1 MIHFSRSGLSTFRV
15 RNVIHF
21 PGKEY
26 DSLFWVRT
34 MNLFRNMIHLSGS
47 EIWLI
52 FSSLENDSP
61 FGLKHMIHLS
71 WSGIWF
77 TFLAPEWFTFRAQKY
92 DSPCWVRNTNESLF
106 GSGIWPL
113 FLLRNMN
120 PFPGQTKIRFSGSDY
135 DSSVRAITLLEVTV
149 PFLSTKIWT
158 FVHIRTAAL
167 TMSWF
172 MSPACYIWSWP
183 IPYCCMCMKYASRDN
198 PSK

>member
-26 DSLFWVRT
+26 DSLFWVR
-34 MNLFRNMIHLSGS
+34 
-47 EIWLI
+47 
-52 FSSLENDSP
+52 
-61 FGLKHMIHLS
+61 
-71 WSGIWF
+71 
-77 TFLAPEWFTFRAQKY
+77 
-92 DSPCWVRNTNESLF
+92 NTNESIF
-106 GSGIWPL
+106 GSGIWSL

-183 IPYCCMCMKYASRDN
+183 IPYCCMYEICYQGQPLQVTHHIVWHLSLRTEYSILFIN
-198 PSK
+198 TNRE